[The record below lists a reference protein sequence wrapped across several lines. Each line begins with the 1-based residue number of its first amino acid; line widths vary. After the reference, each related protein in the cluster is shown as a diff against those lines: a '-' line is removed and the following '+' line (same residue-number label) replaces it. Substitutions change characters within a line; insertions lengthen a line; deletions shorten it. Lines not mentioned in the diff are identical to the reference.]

1 MSRSS
6 ARVTLRRHRPRGV
19 TEVTHAVANGSRAA
33 TVCGRVFW
41 TRHLLGLGPRVV
53 RYDGKRLEPVSV
65 YCK

>member
-1 MSRSS
+1 MSRSP

-19 TEVTHAVANGSRAA
+19 TEVTRCRKWQQSGDGLWTCVQ
-33 TVCGRVFW
+33 

-53 RYDGKRLEPVSV
+53 RYDGKQLEPVSV